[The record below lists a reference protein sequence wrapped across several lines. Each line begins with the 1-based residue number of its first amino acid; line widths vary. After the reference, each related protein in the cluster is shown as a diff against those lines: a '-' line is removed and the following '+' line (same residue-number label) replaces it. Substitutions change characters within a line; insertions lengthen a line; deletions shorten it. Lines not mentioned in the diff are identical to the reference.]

1 MEAAGLFTLYLAVFL
16 AGMFTLKKGLAIL
29 SGHAMRSWIYA
40 CINHPVKAFMAGI
53 LFTGI
58 LQSSSAV
65 MVIVIGLV
73 SAGVIS
79 FKQTIGIILG
89 TNIGSTFTTQ
99 LITLDIGSLM
109 IPLFIIGFICFFGGI
124 LLKKELLIRMCAVF
138 FGLGSLFLAMS
149 GFGQL
154 AEPLSK
160 MQLVSEL
167 LLYTNEHALAGVVSG
182 TVLTAI
188 IHSSAATVGIIM
200 SFLNAD
206 ILSLS
211 AGIAYVL
218 GANIGTC
225 ITGLMA
231 AAGANQ
237 EAKLTAY
244 SHVWVNIIGVAVF
257 YPFISYFSSL
267 VEQLSSHP
275 DVQLAHFSL
284 IFNVIS
290 SLALLPFA
298 NAFGSFVE
306 AFSALFNRGGQS

>member
-1 MEAAGLFTLYLAVFL
+1 MGAAGFFLLYLIVFL
-16 AGMFTLKKGLAIL
+16 AGMHLLKKGLSIL
-29 SGHAMRSWIYA
+29 SGHAMRDWIYA
-40 CINHPVKAFMAGI
+40 CINHPIKAFMAGI
-53 LFTGI
+53 IFTGI

-99 LITLDIGSLM
+99 LITLDIGSL
-109 IPLFIIGFICFFGGI
+109 ILPLFVIGFLCFFMGVG
-124 LLKKELLIRMCAVF
+124 LKKEALIRMCAAF
-138 FGLGSLFLAMS
+138 IGLGALFSAMS
-149 GFGQL
+149 GFGRL
-154 AEPLSK
+154 AYPLS
-160 MQLVSEL
+160 QLELVNDL
-167 LLYTNEHALAGVVSG
+167 LLYTNEHSFAGVISG
-182 TVLTAI
+182 TLLTAI

-206 ILSLS
+206 ILTLS

-225 ITGLMA
+225 ITGWMA
-231 AAGANQ
+231 AAAANH

-244 SHVWVNIIGVAVF
+244 AHIWVNVIGAAAF
-257 YPFISYFSSL
+257 YPFISFCSAA
-267 VEQLSSHP
+267 VQNLSSQP
-275 DVQLAHFSL
+275 DLQLAHFSL

-298 NAFGSFVE
+298 NAFGSFVVS
-306 AFSALFNRGGQS
+306 FSTFFRGK

>member
-1 MEAAGLFTLYLAVFL
+1 MGAAGFFLLYLIVFL
-16 AGMFTLKKGLAIL
+16 AGMHLLKKGLSIL
-29 SGHAMRSWIYA
+29 SGHAMRNWIYA

-53 LFTGI
+53 IFTGI

-99 LITLDIGSLM
+99 LITLDIGSL
-109 IPLFIIGFICFFGGI
+109 ILPLFIIGFLCFFMGVV
-124 LLKKELLIRMCAVF
+124 LKKEALIRMCAAF
-138 FGLGSLFLAMS
+138 MGLGALFSAMS
-149 GFGQL
+149 GFGRL
-154 AEPLSK
+154 AYPLS
-160 MQLVSEL
+160 QLELVNEL
-167 LLYTNEHALAGVVSG
+167 LLYTNEHSFAGVISG
-182 TVLTAI
+182 TLLTAI

-206 ILSLS
+206 ILTLS

-225 ITGLMA
+225 ITGWMA
-231 AAGANQ
+231 AAAANQ

-244 SHVWVNIIGVAVF
+244 AHIWVNVIGAAAF
-257 YPFISYFSSL
+257 YPFISVCSAA
-267 VEQLSSHP
+267 VQNLSSQP
-275 DVQLAHFSL
+275 DLQLAHFSL

-298 NAFGSFVE
+298 NAFGSFVVS
-306 AFSALFNRGGQS
+306 FSTFFSGK

>member
-1 MEAAGLFTLYLAVFL
+1 MGTAGFFFLYLIVFL
-16 AGMFTLKKGLAIL
+16 AGMHLLKKGLSIL
-29 SGHAMRSWIYA
+29 SGQAMRSWIYT

-53 LFTGI
+53 IFTGI

-99 LITLDIGSLM
+99 LITLDIGSL
-109 IPLFIIGFICFFGGI
+109 ILPLFIIGFLC
-124 LLKKELLIRMCAVF
+124 LLIGAAFKKEALMRMCAVF
-138 FGLGSLFLAMS
+138 MGLGALFSAMA
-149 GFGQL
+149 GFGRL
-154 AEPLSK
+154 ANPLS
-160 MQLVSEL
+160 QLELVHEL
-167 LLYTNEHALAGVVSG
+167 LLYTNEHSFAGVLCG

-188 IHSSAATVGIIM
+188 IHSSAATAGIIM

-206 ILSLS
+206 ILTLS

-225 ITGLMA
+225 ITGMMA

-244 SHVWVNIIGVAVF
+244 AHVWVNVIGVAAF
-257 YPFISYFSSL
+257 YPFISYCNAA
-267 VEQLSSHP
+267 VQTLSSQP
-275 DVQLAHFSL
+275 DLQLAHFSL

-298 NAFGSFVE
+298 NAFGKFVVSF
-306 AFSALFNRGGQS
+306 STLFRGN

>member
-1 MEAAGLFTLYLAVFL
+1 MGAAGFFFLYLIVFL
-16 AGMFTLKKGLAIL
+16 AGMHLLKKGLSIL
-29 SGHAMRSWIYA
+29 SGQSMRSWIYT

-53 LFTGI
+53 IFTGI

-99 LITLDIGSLM
+99 LITLDIGSL
-109 IPLFIIGFICFFGGI
+109 ILPLFIIGFLC
-124 LLKKELLIRMCAVF
+124 LLMGAAFKKEALMRMCAVF
-138 FGLGSLFLAMS
+138 MGLGALFSAMA
-149 GFGQL
+149 GFGRL
-154 AEPLSK
+154 ANPLS
-160 MQLVSEL
+160 QLELVHEL
-167 LLYTNEHALAGVVSG
+167 LLYTNEHSFAGVLSG

-188 IHSSAATVGIIM
+188 IHSSAATAGIIM

-206 ILSLS
+206 ILTLS

-225 ITGLMA
+225 ITGMMA

-244 SHVWVNIIGVAVF
+244 AHVWVNVIGVAAF
-257 YPFISYFSSL
+257 YPFISYCSAA
-267 VEQLSSHP
+267 VQTLSSQP
-275 DVQLAHFSL
+275 DLQLAHFSL

-298 NAFGSFVE
+298 NAFGKFVISF
-306 AFSALFNRGGQS
+306 STLFRGN

>member
-1 MEAAGLFTLYLAVFL
+1 MGAAGFFLLYLIVFL
-16 AGMFTLKKGLAIL
+16 AGMHLLKKGLSIL
-29 SGHAMRSWIYA
+29 SGHAMRDWIFA
-40 CINHPVKAFMAGI
+40 CINHPIKAFMAGI
-53 LFTGI
+53 IFTGI

-99 LITLDIGSLM
+99 LITLDIGSL
-109 IPLFIIGFICFFGGI
+109 ILPLFVIGFLCFFMGVV
-124 LLKKELLIRMCAVF
+124 LKKEALIRMCAAF
-138 FGLGSLFLAMS
+138 IGLGALFSAMS
-149 GFGQL
+149 GFGRL
-154 AEPLSK
+154 AYPLS
-160 MQLVSEL
+160 QLKLVNEL
-167 LLYTNEHALAGVVSG
+167 LLYTNEHSFAGVISG
-182 TVLTAI
+182 TLLTAI

-206 ILSLS
+206 ILTLS

-225 ITGLMA
+225 ITGWMA
-231 AAGANQ
+231 AAAANQ

-244 SHVWVNIIGVAVF
+244 AHIWVNVIGAAAF
-257 YPFISYFSSL
+257 FPFISFCSAA
-267 VEQLSSHP
+267 VQNLSSQP
-275 DVQLAHFSL
+275 DLQLAHFSL

-298 NAFGSFVE
+298 NAFGSFVVS
-306 AFSALFNRGGQS
+306 FSTFFRRK

>member
-1 MEAAGLFTLYLAVFL
+1 MGAAGFFLLYLIVFL
-16 AGMFTLKKGLAIL
+16 AGMHLLKKGLSIL
-29 SGHAMRSWIYA
+29 SGHAMRDWIYA
-40 CINHPVKAFMAGI
+40 CINHPVKAFIAGI
-53 LFTGI
+53 IFTGI

-99 LITLDIGSLM
+99 LITLDIGSL
-109 IPLFIIGFICFFGGI
+109 ILPLFIIGLLCFIMGVVF
-124 LLKKELLIRMCAVF
+124 KKEALIRMCAAF
-138 FGLGSLFLAMS
+138 MGLGALFSAMS
-149 GFGQL
+149 GFGRL
-154 AEPLSK
+154 AYPLS
-160 MQLVSEL
+160 QLELVNEL
-167 LLYTNEHALAGVVSG
+167 LLYTNEHSFAGVICG
-182 TVLTAI
+182 TLLTAI

-206 ILSLS
+206 ILTLS

-225 ITGLMA
+225 ITGWMA
-231 AAGANQ
+231 AAAANQ

-244 SHVWVNIIGVAVF
+244 AHIWVNVIGAAAF
-257 YPFISYFSSL
+257 YPFISLCSAA
-267 VEQLSSHP
+267 VQNLSSQP
-275 DVQLAHFSL
+275 DLQLAHFSL

-298 NAFGSFVE
+298 NAFGSFVVS
-306 AFSALFNRGGQS
+306 FSTFFRGK

>member
-1 MEAAGLFTLYLAVFL
+1 MGAAGFFFLYLIVFL
-16 AGMFTLKKGLAIL
+16 AGMHLLKNGLSIL
-29 SGHAMRSWIYA
+29 SGQAMRSWIYT
-40 CINHPVKAFMAGI
+40 CINHPVKAFIAGI
-53 LFTGI
+53 IFTGI

-99 LITLDIGSLM
+99 LITLDIGSL
-109 IPLFIIGFICFFGGI
+109 ILPLFMIGFLC
-124 LLKKELLIRMCAVF
+124 LLMGAAFKKEALMRMCAVF
-138 FGLGSLFLAMS
+138 MGLGALFSAMA
-149 GFGQL
+149 GFGRL
-154 AEPLSK
+154 AYPLS
-160 MQLVSEL
+160 QLELVHEL
-167 LLYTNEHALAGVVSG
+167 LLYTNEHSFAGVLSG

-188 IHSSAATVGIIM
+188 IHSSAATAGIIM

-206 ILSLS
+206 ILTLS

-225 ITGLMA
+225 ITGMMA

-244 SHVWVNIIGVAVF
+244 AHVWVNVIGVAAF
-257 YPFISYFSSL
+257 YPFISYCSAT
-267 VEQLSSHP
+267 VQTLSSQP
-275 DVQLAHFSL
+275 DLQLAHFSL

-298 NAFGSFVE
+298 NAFGKFVVSFST
-306 AFSALFNRGGQS
+306 FFRGN

>member
-1 MEAAGLFTLYLAVFL
+1 MGAAGFFLLYLIVFL
-16 AGMFTLKKGLAIL
+16 AGMHLLKKGLSIL
-29 SGHAMRSWIYA
+29 SGHAMRNWIYA

-53 LFTGI
+53 IFTGI

-99 LITLDIGSLM
+99 LITLDIGSL
-109 IPLFIIGFICFFGGI
+109 ILPLFIIGFLCFFMGVV
-124 LLKKELLIRMCAVF
+124 LKKEALIRMCAAF
-138 FGLGSLFLAMS
+138 MGLGALFSAMS
-149 GFGQL
+149 GFGRL
-154 AEPLSK
+154 AYPLS
-160 MQLVSEL
+160 QLGLVNEL
-167 LLYTNEHALAGVVSG
+167 LLYTNEHSFAGVISG
-182 TVLTAI
+182 TLLTAI

-206 ILSLS
+206 ILTLS

-225 ITGLMA
+225 ITGWMA
-231 AAGANQ
+231 AAAANQ

-244 SHVWVNIIGVAVF
+244 AHIWVNVIGAAAF
-257 YPFISYFSSL
+257 YPFISVCSAA
-267 VEQLSSHP
+267 VQNLSSQP
-275 DVQLAHFSL
+275 DLQLAHFSL

-298 NAFGSFVE
+298 NAFGSFVVS
-306 AFSALFNRGGQS
+306 FSTFFSGK

>member
-1 MEAAGLFTLYLAVFL
+1 MGAAGFFLLYLIVFL
-16 AGMFTLKKGLAIL
+16 AGMHLLKKGLSIL
-29 SGHAMRSWIYA
+29 SGHAMRNWIYA

-53 LFTGI
+53 IFTGI

-99 LITLDIGSLM
+99 LITLDIGSL
-109 IPLFIIGFICFFGGI
+109 ILPLFIIGFLCFFMGVV
-124 LLKKELLIRMCAVF
+124 LKKGALIRMCAAF
-138 FGLGSLFLAMS
+138 MGLGALFSAMS
-149 GFGQL
+149 GFGRL
-154 AEPLSK
+154 AYPLS
-160 MQLVSEL
+160 QLELVNEL
-167 LLYTNEHALAGVVSG
+167 LLYTNEHSFAGVISG
-182 TVLTAI
+182 TLLTAI

-206 ILSLS
+206 ILTLS

-225 ITGLMA
+225 ITGWMA
-231 AAGANQ
+231 AAAANQ

-244 SHVWVNIIGVAVF
+244 AHIWVNVIGAAAF
-257 YPFISYFSSL
+257 YPFISVCSAA
-267 VEQLSSHP
+267 VQNLSSQP
-275 DVQLAHFSL
+275 DLQLAHFSL

-298 NAFGSFVE
+298 NAFGSFVVS
-306 AFSALFNRGGQS
+306 FSTFFSGK